1 MQLKQNQEQEMENFL
16 FPEEIPIDVANN
28 LDQSFGRFR
37 GVKDGLPELIK
48 NSKDQYSRLA
58 VLDGEE
64 RLAGYAIRDNREMTV
79 IIDTEDKVLTCRGVA
94 VRLTCLFGSHQQRP
108 KDRVGN
114 SADGD
119 FRAN

>member
-58 VLDGEE
+58 VLDGGP
-64 RLAGYAIRDNREMTV
+64 R
-79 IIDTEDKVLTCRGVA
+79 II
-94 VRLTCLFGSHQQRP
+94 
-108 KDRVGN
+108 
-114 SADGD
+114 
-119 FRAN
+119 